1 MATDPLLD
9 AADRLYGLTLA
20 EFTPARDALVKEH
33 KADKDLAAALKALK
47 KPSLAAWVVNLLVRR
62 DAAQVDQVLVVGAAL
77 RQAQADLDGA
87 ELRQLTRQRRQLTA
101 AVTAQAR
108 GLAAEHGQ
116 RVTQAVADQV
126 EATLTAAMVDP
137 AAAAAV
143 RTGLLVNA
151 LRSTGLG
158 ELDLTAYV
166 AVPDAADFTPTE
178 LDEPAPPP
186 PPDLH
191 VVPDPDAAS
200 KKLRRGA
207 GAPRRPPRRRSTR
220 PPRRSTAAD
229 ADVAELE
236 ARSLQ
241 VQAEIDELRRRLGE
255 LESDQDDIDE
265 QLADAREVAS
275 SARQDVSTAD
285 AARARAEAAVA
296 RLDS

>member
-1 MATDPLLD
+1 VPTDPLLEV
-9 AADRLYGLTLA
+9 ADRLYGLTLP

-33 KADKDLAAALKALK
+33 KADKGFATRLKGLR

-62 DAAQVDQVLVVGAAL
+62 DAAQVDQVLAVGEAL

-87 ELRQLTRQRRQLTA
+87 ELRALTRQRRQLTT

-116 RVTQAVADQV
+116 RITQAVADQV

-151 LRSTGLG
+151 LRSTGVD

-191 VVPDPDAAS
+191 VVPDPDAAK
-200 KKLRRGA
+200 KKLAAAQERLDA
-207 GAPRRPPRRRSTR
+207 AQAEVDEATEALA
-220 PPRRSTAAD
+220 AAD

-241 VQAEIDELRRRLGE
+241 VQAELDELRRRLEE
-255 LESDQDDIDE
+255 LEADQDEIDE

-285 AARARAEAAVA
+285 AARSRAEAAVA
-296 RLDS
+296 KLDLS